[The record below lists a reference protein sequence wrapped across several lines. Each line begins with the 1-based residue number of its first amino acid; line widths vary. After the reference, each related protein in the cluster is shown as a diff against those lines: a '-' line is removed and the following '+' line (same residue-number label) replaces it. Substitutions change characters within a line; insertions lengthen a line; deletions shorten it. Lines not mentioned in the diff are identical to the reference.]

1 MRLYFT
7 ILILMVGCSPRYEVV
22 QQLGEE
28 RFHLQG
34 VKNNEVII
42 LITDKKLQEGQV
54 VKWKEVK
61 K

>member
-1 MRLYFT
+1 MRLYF
-7 ILILMVGCSPRYEVV
+7 ILLMLMVGCSPRYEVV
-22 QQLGEE
+22 QQLGNR
-28 RFHLQG
+28 RFHLQS
-34 VKNNEVII
+34 VNKKEVII

>member
-1 MRLYFT
+1 M
-7 ILILMVGCSPRYEVV
+7 LMVGCSPRYEVV

-61 K
+61 

>member
-22 QQLGEE
+22 QQLGNR
-28 RFHLQG
+28 RFHLQS
-34 VKNNEVII
+34 VNKKEVII
-42 LITDKKLQEGQV
+42 LITDKKLKEGEII
-54 VKWKEVK
+54 KWKDVK